1 VEKSRVCIKLCKQM
15 YPDKCIFADI
25 LGMLDQPPT
34 ATDEWLPAKLKL
46 RETCHCVQ
54 HKQKYGKREGL
65 SNLAIKKVH
74 DTATAFQ
81 MRTDMSVH
89 ENVPDYEDDYL
100 DKHLKGHTRQ
110 RVLLCPR
117 RFGHPNGRLRSWRIT
132 FNTQKKHWSCTWSL
146 EELADAILAPLGTA
160 SKLTYDVYFAM
171 PEVAFEHDT
180 ARLAEHTLSRCQKQH
195 LEQFRTDI
203 PLCSLYDLSANCRKR
218 RRTENTDLAM
228 PCLTTSSQLWLPGSN
243 GRVTHSDCQIL
254 RTAVSDVQVRQE
266 EKADDREGTIGSAH
280 LPIYSCS
287 CGISK
292 GFGPVCSASAG
303 SALLAV
309 FGSAA
314 TGAAAAD
321 AVSALCLPGGGA
333 GGGAAGGG
341 PGHFG
346 GSFGSAFGGVTGT
359 ADSGAPLEVVAM
371 TLGAGSLGRAL
382 RSIFGRSC
390 EKRDKLKHEFFQA
403 LPSKKRDKAQAWS

>member
-1 VEKSRVCIKLCKQM
+1 MMVEKSRVCIKLCKQM

-54 HKQKYGKREGL
+54 HKRKYGKREGL

-89 ENVPDYEDDYL
+89 ENVPDYKDEYL

-117 RFGHPNGRLRSWRIT
+117 RFGHPTGRLRSWRIT
-132 FNTQKKHWSCTWSL
+132 FNTQKKHWPCTWSL
-146 EELADAILAPLGTA
+146 EELADAILAPLGAA

-180 ARLAEHTLSRCQKQH
+180 ARLAECQKQH

-218 RRTENTDLAM
+218 RRAENADLAM
-228 PCLTTSSQLWLPGSN
+228 PCLTTSSQLWCDKRRRLMTGKEQLAVLTYPS
-243 GRVTHSDCQIL
+243 
-254 RTAVSDVQVRQE
+254 TAAV
-266 EKADDREGTIGSAH
+266 A
-280 LPIYSCS
+280 
-287 CGISK
+287 
-292 GFGPVCSASAG
+292 ASARVDLAPVEHLSESSLRKMG
-303 SALLAV
+303 GNGMSLPCAGFTLLMAV
-309 FGSAA
+309 LNVE
-314 TGAAAAD
+314 D
-321 AVSALCLPGGGA
+321 VL
-333 GGGAAGGG
+333 
-341 PGHFG
+341 
-346 GSFGSAFGGVTGT
+346 
-359 ADSGAPLEVVAM
+359 
-371 TLGAGSLGRAL
+371 
-382 RSIFGRSC
+382 
-390 EKRDKLKHEFFQA
+390 
-403 LPSKKRDKAQAWS
+403 